1 MKTWRSIAII
11 LLLFNATGALFGGW
25 SLMMDPTGQ
34 DLHLPQDL
42 LAHAPFKDFFIPGV
56 VLFSLI
62 GVFSLVAMIWTIM
75 HWKHYSWLIISE
87 GVLVTGWIMVQMIM
101 IREISYLQFIFG
113 GIGIIFF
120 LAGWKLKT

>member
-42 LAHAPFKDFFIPGV
+42 LVHAPFKDFFIPGV

-62 GVFSLVAMIWTIM
+62 GVFSLVAMIWTTM
-75 HWKHYSWLIISE
+75 HWKHYPWLIIAE
-87 GVLVTGWIMVQMIM
+87 GVLVTGWIIIQMIM

>member
-62 GVFSLVAMIWTIM
+62 GVFSLVAMIWTTM
-75 HWKHYSWLIISE
+75 HWKHYPWLIIAE
-87 GVLVTGWIMVQMIM
+87 GVLVTGWIIIQMIM